1 MTKHRAFEPIVIV
14 FSVLILV
21 FIGLV
26 ETWSA
31 SNYFFFQH
39 FNNPNF
45 LLKRDLIY
53 IVVSFFVAYF
63 FYRLNPQKL
72 RQLIPLFLSLAIIFL
87 IALHLGFGVNIRGAV
102 RWVNFGIFS
111 FEPTEFARFAFI
123 LYLAD
128 FIDRKYEHLND
139 LNVFI
144 PLFLVFSF
152 IALLI
157 ISQPDIGGAFLF
169 AIVVLCVLYI
179 FGFRLSYIGFIAILG
194 IILFSVVFLA
204 HPERLQRLTSFLYH
218 HNLPYQVH
226 QGFVALA
233 GGGFFGRGIGSGSFK
248 SLFLPDAYND
258 FIIASIGED
267 LGFLGI
273 SLVIILFFLLI
284 YSIFSIANK
293 LNNFYEKAFVFSA
306 GFLFSLQILI
316 NLFSVFHLIPTKGT
330 VLPFVSY
337 GGSSLVVNAMF
348 IGATLGM
355 SKKL

>member
-1 MTKHRAFEPIVIV
+1 MTKHHAFEPIAIV
-14 FSVLILV
+14 FCVFILV
-21 FIGLV
+21 FIGLI

-39 FNNPNF
+39 FNKPNF
-45 LLKRDLIY
+45 LLERDIIY
-53 IVVSFFVAYF
+53 IIVSFLVGYF

-72 RQLIPLFLSLAIIFL
+72 RQLIPLLLSLAIVFL

-102 RWVNFGIFS
+102 RWINFGIFS

-128 FIDRKYEHLND
+128 FIDRKYEQLNK
-139 LNVFI
+139 LNVFL
-144 PLFLVFSF
+144 PLFAVFAV
-152 IALLI
+152 ITLLI

-169 AIVVLCVLYI
+169 AVVVLCVLYI
-179 FGFRLSYIGFIAILG
+179 FGLRFSYVGFILILG
-194 IILFSVVFLA
+194 AVLFSATFLV
-204 HPERLQRLTSFLYH
+204 HQERLDRVISFLH
-218 HNLPYQVH
+218 SHNLPYQVH

-233 GGGFFGRGIGSGSFK
+233 GGGLFGRGIGNGSFK

-267 LGFLGI
+267 LGFFGV
-273 SLVIILFFLLI
+273 SLVIILLFLLV
-284 YSIFSIANK
+284 YSIFSIATK
-293 LNNFYEKAFVFSA
+293 LDDYYEKAFVFA
-306 GFLFSLQILI
+306 TGLVFSIQILI
-316 NLFSVFHLIPTKGT
+316 NLFSVFHIIPTKGT

-348 IGATLGM
+348 IGATLSM
-355 SKKL
+355 SRKL

>member
-1 MTKHRAFEPIVIV
+1 MTKHRAFEPTIII
-14 FSVLILV
+14 FCTFILV

-39 FNNPNF
+39 FGKPNF
-45 LLKRDLIY
+45 LLERYLIY
-53 IVVSFFVAYF
+53 IVVSFFVGLF
-63 FYRLNPQKL
+63 FYKINPQKL
-72 RQLIPLFLSLAIIFL
+72 RQLIPLFLSSAIVFL

-102 RWVNFGIFS
+102 RWFNFGFFS

-128 FIDRKYEHLND
+128 FIDRKYESLND
-139 LNVFI
+139 LNVI
-144 PLFLVFSF
+144 SPLFLVFGI

-169 AIVVLCVLYI
+169 CLVVLLVLYI
-179 FGFRLSYIGFIAILG
+179 FGLRTSYIG
-194 IILFSVVFLA
+194 IILALGVIVFSLVFLV
-204 HPERLQRLTSFLYH
+204 HPERLQRLSSFI
-218 HNLPYQVH
+218 HNNHLPYQVH
-226 QGFVALA
+226 QGFIALA
-233 GGGFFGRGIGSGSFK
+233 GGGLFGRGIGNGSFK

-267 LGFLGI
+267 LGFLGVL
-273 SLVIILFFLLI
+273 LVIILLFLLI

-293 LNNFYEKAFVFSA
+293 LNNYYEKAFVFGT
-306 GFLFSLQILI
+306 GFLFSIQILI

-348 IGATLGM
+348 IGVVLGL
-355 SKKL
+355 SRKL